1 MGLTGVAMETMRPSG
16 PVKLES
22 IESGIYKEVGLTVL
36 FARGIVT
43 GVVVGGGGE
52 HGVLNLLLPVHVPF
66 TLSSGHILS
75 GSHLL
80 FTFSVAKYYVMLSKF
95 WPFLLVS
102 TNLGMY

>member
-43 GVVVGGGGE
+43 GVVVVGGGG
-52 HGVLNLLLPVHVPF
+52 
-66 TLSSGHILS
+66 TW
-75 GSHLL
+75 GSEPPASCTC
-80 FTFSVAKYYVMLSKF
+80 TFHSQF
-95 WPFLLVS
+95 WPHLEWFPPLVYFFCCKILCNVVKVLAIS
-102 TNLGMY
+102 PG